1 LLLGSI
7 LLQRLNVNA
16 CKDCKSHDQAANMTR
31 ITPTIRANFAGPY
44 ASWLHLIAIFQPSAC
59 TNADIDP
66 P

>member
-1 LLLGSI
+1 
-7 LLQRLNVNA
+7 
-16 CKDCKSHDQAANMTR
+16 MTR

-44 ASWLHLIAIFQPSAC
+44 DSWLHLIAIFQPSAC